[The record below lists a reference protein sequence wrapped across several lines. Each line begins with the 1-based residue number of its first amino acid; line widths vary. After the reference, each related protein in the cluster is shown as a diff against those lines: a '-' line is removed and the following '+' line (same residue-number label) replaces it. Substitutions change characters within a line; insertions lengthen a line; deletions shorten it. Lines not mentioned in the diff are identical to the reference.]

1 MPPKDLFGKISS
13 IKLHNV
19 TKKYGDRFAIKDLDL
34 EIEGGELLILIGPSG
49 SGKTTTLRTINR
61 LIEPDAG
68 NIRINGKD
76 IIEVDPVILRRN
88 IGYVIQNIGLFPHM
102 TIGENIGLIPKLE
115 GLNGKDINERVK
127 ELLNFVSLPA
137 ESFIERYPRQ
147 LSGGQQQRVG
157 LARSLAMDPHLL
169 LMDEPFGAL
178 DPILRKQL
186 QEEFSTIKEELGK
199 TIIFVTHDIEEALK
213 LGDRIAIMDNAQLIQ
228 VGTPEELIF
237 EPKNDMVANIVDSRH
252 KFRHID
258 SLKVKDMMCHLGPKY
273 FFDPEMK
280 VQDALAKMRA
290 HDIEFGI
297 LDKGMQS
304 PCIIEMKDMV
314 KSELEY
320 GTDDPGSS
328 MILKDMCRFLPS
340 FTQNTP
346 LSTGL
351 EALKERDSN
360 FALITDAG
368 TISGLLQ
375 SNEVL
380 HRLL

>member
-1 MPPKDLFGKISS
+1 MPSKDLFGKISS
-13 IKLHNV
+13 IKLHNI
-19 TKKYGDRFAIKDLDL
+19 TKKYGDHFAIKDLDL

-76 IIEVDPVILRRN
+76 IMEVDPVILRRN

-115 GLNGKDINERVK
+115 GLDKKDINEKVK

-137 ESFIERYPRQ
+137 KSFIDRYPRQ

-186 QEEFSTIKEELGK
+186 QEEFCTIKEELGK

-228 VGTPEELIF
+228 VGTPQELIF
-237 EPKNDMVANIVDSRH
+237 EPKNELVANIVDSQR

-258 SLKVKDMMCHLGPKY
+258 SLKVKDMMCPLGQRY
-273 FFDPEMK
+273 FVDPEMNI
-280 VQDALAKMRA
+280 QDALKKMRA
-290 HDIEFGI
+290 EDIEFGI

-304 PCIIEMKDMV
+304 TCIIEMKDLL
-314 KSELEY
+314 KSDLQY
-320 GTDDPGSS
+320 GTDGPGSS
-328 MILKDMCRFLPS
+328 PILKDLGRPLPA
-340 FTQNTP
+340 FPQNTP
-346 LSTGL
+346 LSTVL
-351 EALKERDSN
+351 ESLKESGSN
-360 FALITDAG
+360 FALVTDAG
-368 TISGLLQ
+368 SPCGLIQ